1 MTTANTTIRRGRPNM
16 QFHLANDEIN
26 NAVHATVRYNAQTG
40 EYDYQIGNKIS
51 GSSQSIDYLRRR
63 IMRGQLKDLNTISN
77 NFVRA
82 FALHII
88 DENGNQTVQYVKRT
102 SK

>member
-1 MTTANTTIRRGRPNM
+1 MTTTTRRGRPAT
-16 QFHLANDEIN
+16 QFHLTKDEIN
-26 NAVHATVRYNAQTG
+26 NAVHATVRYNDKTG
-40 EYDYQIGNKIS
+40 MYDYNIGNKIS

-63 IMRGQLKDLNTISN
+63 IMRGQLKDLNTVSN

>member
-1 MTTANTTIRRGRPNM
+1 LVAYILGTKDPKVLRSN
-16 QFHLANDEIN
+16 
-26 NAVHATVRYNAQTG
+26 
-40 EYDYQIGNKIS
+40 NKIS
-51 GSSQSIDYLRRR
+51 GSSQSIGYLRRR
-63 IMRGQLKDLNTISN
+63 IMRGQLKDLNTVSN